1 MTHSVVGVQD
11 LLQHD
16 WHTNLTPTQFAA
28 YIRYHFVY
36 LNENVIDWDSPAH
49 KYHRRAWREGDQKT
63 RDGSRRSSTW
73 HEVARKIAATSAA
86 TGQLVYPGI
95 WVHAHFSPA
104 AGKRL
109 NKCSGL
115 SEIKPAVLYADSAP
129 HIYSQ
134 YVQHAPALISHNF
147 TLAAA
152 TAQLR
157 LQSVEAITQ
166 LPTFRQAPLGREDK
180 LAYAL
185 CDETYVTAPPFFR
198 YALAVKFGC
207 PSAAAMYLWPAAI
220 HYEANQ
226 PLYDAA
232 EVAAADQ
239 WYISKEL
246 TDTVA
251 EIRAHW
257 SNYCE

>member
-1 MTHSVVGVQD
+1 
-11 LLQHD
+11 L
-16 WHTNLTPTQFAA
+16 
-28 YIRYHFVY
+28 
-36 LNENVIDWDSPAH
+36 
-49 KYHRRAWREGDQKT
+49 
-63 RDGSRRSSTW
+63 
-73 HEVARKIAATSAA
+73 RKIAATSAA
-86 TGQLVYPGI
+86 VGQPVYPGI

-109 NKCSGL
+109 NKFSGL
-115 SEIKPAVLYADSAP
+115 AEIKPSALYSDAAP

-134 YVQHAPALISHNF
+134 YVQQAPEIISHNF

-157 LQSVEAITQ
+157 LQAVESLTQ
-166 LPTFRQAPLGREDK
+166 LPVFQQLPLGHEDK

-185 CDETYVTAPPFFR
+185 CDETYVTASPFFR
-198 YALAVKFGC
+198 HTLAVKFGC
-207 PSAAAMYLWPAAI
+207 TTAAEMYLRPAAI

-232 EVAAADQ
+232 EIAAADQ
-239 WYISKEL
+239 WHISKEL
-246 TDTVA
+246 IDVVA